1 MKRRINREIARLG
14 TDARAR
20 DRRPERAADGTKQ
33 NPRSGSSH
41 RVRNPRGRYGTRQPR
56 TCHRALPRSP
66 RRGQGARRVFSLYP
80 PRRGRPPPPR
90 PRPARTH
97 SGDPFP
103 MKIADEHISA
113 IQSLGYAPDEA
124 RFLYIVATHSGY
136 FMPRQFIACTG
147 ASWGKRSQ
155 TVYGETRKPRP
166 RNMARVSGC
175 GRRLSSLFEDAL
187 PPDRP

>member
-1 MKRRINREIARLG
+1 
-14 TDARAR
+14 
-20 DRRPERAADGTKQ
+20 
-33 NPRSGSSH
+33 
-41 RVRNPRGRYGTRQPR
+41 
-56 TCHRALPRSP
+56 
-66 RRGQGARRVFSLYP
+66 
-80 PRRGRPPPPR
+80 
-90 PRPARTH
+90 
-97 SGDPFP
+97 
-103 MKIADEHISA
+103 MKISDEHISA

-155 TVYGETRKPRP
+155 QFTEKLESRGHVTW
-166 RNMARVSGC
+166 ARVSGC